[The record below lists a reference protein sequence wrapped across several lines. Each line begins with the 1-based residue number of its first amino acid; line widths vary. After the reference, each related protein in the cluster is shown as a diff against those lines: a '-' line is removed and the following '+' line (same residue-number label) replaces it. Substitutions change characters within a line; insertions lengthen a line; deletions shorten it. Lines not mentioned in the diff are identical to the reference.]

1 MEREERV
8 VAGVA
13 LIQVMYAIF
22 ILLSDGAFVFA
33 TPLNAI
39 LFGVTALY
47 FGALQFREQRWS
59 IYFLFLGV
67 VSVLSSPLFLEVL
80 LSGEQLTYFFR
91 TALPDLIAFTFFVMI
106 ILFAGITTL
115 KQSKTSARILMI
127 SFIISYIGLHATN
140 NVQLLAIPFT
150 FSLIS
155 SQLDKHLKPFH
166 LLWVLLFIFELMGAV
181 NQILY

>member
-1 MEREERV
+1 MEREQRV
-8 VAGVA
+8 IAGVA

-22 ILLSDGAFVFA
+22 MLLSDGAFIFA
-33 TPLNAI
+33 TPLNSI

-47 FGALQFREQRWS
+47 FGALQFKAQKWS

-80 LSGEQLTYFFR
+80 FSGEQLSYFFS
-91 TALPDLIAFTFFVMI
+91 TALPDLIAFTLFVMI
-106 ILFAGITTL
+106 ILFAGITIL

-127 SFIISYIGLHATN
+127 SFILLYIGLHATN
-140 NVQLLAIPFT
+140 NVHLLAIPFV

-155 SQLDKHLKPFH
+155 SQLDKQLMPFH
-166 LLWVLLFIFELMGAV
+166 LLWILLFIFELMDAI
-181 NQILY
+181 NQLLY